1 MSQQGKKRKAESESS
16 NSNKG
21 KRISVGSVE
30 DEHVVSTSSTS
41 TPSIDL
47 TSLYASLTS
56 FNAIVPQ
63 STSNNGTFLVIDSVL
78 FNPGDKANF
87 YKQLLEVILLDGS
100 KNVLKF
106 IAYQELA
113 IKFNVLS
120 QGMVIKM
127 HNFGCHDDNFVKY
140 VGSPFPYTLMSNA
153 HTEIH
158 VDQGLSEKWQK
169 FFSETLKDSVSSD
182 VIKEYHGFVLNLMAI
197 KLTFP
202 KPVKIRGVDG
212 FLATVS
218 CLTNDSKSVDFAYFN
233 EHIAQLPLL
242 VQHQKYVIC
251 HSHIKE
257 QSGDKKQYADFDMAV
272 GPKLLFTPLDSS
284 AEIDHYTFEQL
295 KEMPILPNLIKTEL
309 FLLAT
314 PKHTASSDMFHN
326 YTVIATDSSGSGA
339 NAITVV
345 LSLVTTQSDLKL
357 KIGYCLKGIFEVYLD
372 AHPPNVNVLDVSN
385 KEKTKHQK
393 KQSYES
399 NMNVIVN
406 AHIVKGKESMRH
418 LNNKNSDENTN
429 AKECELD
436 VSANY
441 YRDLVNIDTVHNR
454 QTIF

>member
-257 QSGDKKQYADFDMAV
+257 QSGDKKQYADFDMAEDLV
-272 GPKLLFTPLDSS
+272 GV
-284 AEIDHYTFEQL
+284 QL
-295 KEMPILPNLIKTEL
+295 
-309 FLLAT
+309 
-314 PKHTASSDMFHN
+314 
-326 YTVIATDSSGSGA
+326 
-339 NAITVV
+339 
-345 LSLVTTQSDLKL
+345 Q
-357 KIGYCLKGIFEVYLD
+357 

-441 YRDLVNIDTVHNR
+441 YRDLISAKRTLKKHERVIVCLRKDFANDTAFTNEKNNTVVNFFVLVNERMNATIVPIKLPVYRARPVHEG
-454 QTIF
+454 